1 MGSKLNIETNRE
13 NVDILLHKNYNAI
26 LLILL
31 YKHPQILFILNYKNH
46 DPRPILRPKRGSSFN
61 IEIYRY
67 FFKIDLL
74 GNYNAT
80 IFYNTMQ
87 DS

>member
-31 YKHPQILFILNYKNH
+31 YKHPQIVFILNYKNH